1 MAETTQ
7 TEPAEPTE
15 PATPAPENPAP
26 AEPAEPATPEPT
38 PEEPAG
44 KDGTFTQ
51 EQVNDIVAARVARED
66 AKFADY
72 DELKAKAE
80 QADALQKQLNDMTA
94 EAERQKLVAT
104 IANEKGV
111 PAALLQNA
119 GDTEEEISQAAD
131 ALVAWK
137 GDTKPSTLPAVGG
150 DPTGTPPSNDWVAQ
164 LFAAM

>member
-1 MAETTQ
+1 MPDPTNEQ
-7 TEPAEPTE
+7 NEPENPE
-15 PATPAPENPAP
+15 PATPAPENP
-26 AEPAEPATPEPT
+26 EPAEPATPEPT
-38 PEEPAG
+38 SEEPAG

-51 EQVNDIVAARVARED
+51 QQVNDIVAARVARED
-66 AKFADY
+66 AKFQDY

-80 QADALQKQLNDMTA
+80 RADELQKQLDDMIT
-94 EAERQKLVAT
+94 ETERQKLVAQ

-119 GDTEEEISQAAD
+119 GDTPEEISQAAD

>member
-1 MAETTQ
+1 MPDPTTEQ
-7 TEPAEPTE
+7 NEPEIEPSTAEP
-15 PATPAPENPAP
+15 ENQ
-26 AEPAEPATPEPT
+26 EPAEPATPEPT
-38 PEEPAG
+38 PEPAS

-51 EQVNDIVAARVARED
+51 QQVNDIVAARVARED
-66 AKFADY
+66 AKYGDY
-72 DELKAKAE
+72 DELKAKAA
-80 QADALQKQLNDMTA
+80 QADALQQKLDEMTA

-137 GDTKPSTLPAVGG
+137 GETKPSTLPAVGG
-150 DPTGTPPSNDWVAQ
+150 DPTGTPPANDWVAQ